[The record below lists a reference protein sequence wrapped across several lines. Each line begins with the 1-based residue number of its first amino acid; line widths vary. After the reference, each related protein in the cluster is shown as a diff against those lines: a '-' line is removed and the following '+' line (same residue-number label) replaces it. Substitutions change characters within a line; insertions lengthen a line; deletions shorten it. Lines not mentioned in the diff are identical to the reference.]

1 MSPSPETTTTT
12 KEAAKPGGSKKK
24 LILIILLVL
33 VLGGGGVGYYLYHA
47 KAVAAAAKA
56 KADKDKKSTDEEESK
71 DGEESESESE
81 TDKESGKEGG
91 KESKDKGKSSL
102 NVKELGLPN
111 DKNVIKVVALDP
123 FILNLADKEDN
134 RYLRLT
140 VHLGIGSGEGEEE
153 KPSVLFTSQARNA
166 ILSVLMLKASTDIL
180 TVEGR
185 NELRKELLTVI
196 RKAVKEPK
204 VEAIYITEFIIQ
216 R

>member
-1 MSPSPETTTTT
+1 MSSSPETTATT

-24 LILIILLVL
+24 MILIIALVL
-33 VLGGGGVGYYLYHA
+33 VLAGGGVGYYLYHA

-56 KADKDKKSTDEEESK
+56 KADKEKKSTD
-71 DGEESESESE
+71 DEESEESQDE
-81 TDKESGKEGG
+81 EASDTDKESS
-91 KESKDKGKSSL
+91 KESKDKGKNSI
-102 NVKELGLPN
+102 NMKELGLPN
-111 DKNVIKVVALDP
+111 DKNVSKVVPLDP

-140 VHLGIGSGEGEEE
+140 IHLGLGGGEGEEE
-153 KPSVLFTSQARNA
+153 KPGVLFTSQARNA

-185 NELRKELLTVI
+185 NNLRKELLAVV